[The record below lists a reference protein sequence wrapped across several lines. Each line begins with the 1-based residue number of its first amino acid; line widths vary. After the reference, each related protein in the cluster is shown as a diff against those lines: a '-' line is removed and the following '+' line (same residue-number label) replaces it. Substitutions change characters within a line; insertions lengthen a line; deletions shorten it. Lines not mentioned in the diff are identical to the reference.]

1 MIFSI
6 SGQSS
11 FQETLCY
18 QKPVV
23 AIPVSGDQ
31 PINANEAQRL
41 GIGISHPYGSMNE
54 KELYEVILTLIRN
67 NGSEEISSNYS
78 SKSKNKLKYLFFRF
92 SFQKIK

>member
-1 MIFSI
+1 MTFLI

-54 KELYEVILTLIRN
+54 EGLYEVHPWQKKIHNLLQ
-67 NGSEEISSNYS
+67 NY
-78 SKSKNKLKYLFFRF
+78 
-92 SFQKIK
+92 

>member
-1 MIFSI
+1 MSCKYYRSLLFLIFDTL
-6 SGQSS
+6 QS
-11 FQETLCY
+11 Y

-54 KELYEVILTLIRN
+54 EGLYEVHPYGKKRYITYYRT
-67 NGSEEISSNYS
+67 
-78 SKSKNKLKYLFFRF
+78 
-92 SFQKIK
+92 IK

>member
-1 MIFSI
+1 MIFLI

-54 KELYEVILTLIRN
+54 EGLYEVHPYGKKRYIHLFCF
-67 NGSEEISSNYS
+67 ISNAVIFNPLRIF
-78 SKSKNKLKYLFFRF
+78 KF
-92 SFQKIK
+92 

>member
-1 MIFSI
+1 MSDKNVKEFFLTFFKHIMIFVI

-54 KELYEVILTLIRN
+54 EGLYEVHPYGKKRYITYYRT
-67 NGSEEISSNYS
+67 
-78 SKSKNKLKYLFFRF
+78 
-92 SFQKIK
+92 IK

>member
-1 MIFSI
+1 MSCKYYRSLLFLIFDTL
-6 SGQSS
+6 QS
-11 FQETLCY
+11 Y

-54 KELYEVILTLIRN
+54 EGLYEVQPWQKKIHTLIQ
-67 NGSEEISSNYS
+67 SY
-78 SKSKNKLKYLFFRF
+78 
-92 SFQKIK
+92 